1 MPPNTACLLTMSSNP
16 ADHQAFSPPHPDGVT
31 AEIIPSRI
39 SVTRGAVL
47 TNLGD
52 KMIGKRRPNGTIV
65 IMPNADAMN
74 FSDEMMVLFSIAN
87 DLTIFRMM

>member
-1 MPPNTACLLTMSSNP
+1 M
-16 ADHQAFSPPHPDGVT
+16 
-31 AEIIPSRI
+31 
-39 SVTRGAVL
+39 